1 MMIVIDLFQS
11 QKLVDLTPGE
21 VPVNT
26 WNTFIRLLPHFSAHQ
41 PFRVLGG
48 GFN

>member
-1 MMIVIDLFQS
+1 MIVIDLFQS

-26 WNTFIRLLPHFSAHQ
+26 WNTFIHLLPHFSVR
-41 PFRVLGG
+41 PFRMFWGRV
-48 GFN
+48 